1 MATTEVEINVGD
13 RFIMKAEVQDEWNRP
28 SYPEGDVVVTSI
40 MGDYVEYKES
50 ELFDPDF
57 PVFSEFAL
65 RRLFLREFEL
75 KEKANA

>member
-1 MATTEVEINVGD
+1 MATEVEINVGD
-13 RFIMKAEVQDEWNRP
+13 RFIMKAGFQDLWDRP
-28 SYPEGDVVVTSI
+28 TDPAGDFVVTSI
-40 MGDYVEYKES
+40 MGDYVEYKEL

-75 KEKANA
+75 QEKANA